1 MQEVIHETLVP
12 ILWLNYS
19 HCIWLDYS
27 FINYF
32 WTTFIRV
39 KDGKKIQP
47 LMTSWWVYS
56 ILFYLENMDEI
67 WKKEDQVMFLFVI
80 YYWYTNTFVKFCY
93 MVETPY
99 LSKML
104 NDQLTLINRDMTD
117 MITNKYQYKGLI
129 IRG

>member
-1 MQEVIHETLVP
+1 MQEVIHETLVH

-104 NDQLTLINRDMTD
+104 NDQ
-117 MITNKYQYKGLI
+117 KS
-129 IRG
+129 